1 MALNNSNQGVTTNY
15 VTLMDPLFEKFNI
28 SETVF
33 KQFGDQFSTAY
44 KMIRK
49 MNAMKAV
56 DQVKFYHFE
65 DTRIAETLVVDAN
78 ATAAGPGLPLTFQL
92 AATSVGPN
100 GASFA
105 RKFFNVI
112 FPSYGEAT
120 ITNVV
125 ITCLLYTSPSPRD
138 RQKSRMP
145 SSA

>member
-56 DQVKFYHFE
+56 YQVKFYQK
-65 DTRIAETLVVDAN
+65 IVKIPYQLSQKVN
-78 ATAAGPGLPLTFQL
+78 SKTFL
-92 AATSVGPN
+92 GVWM
-100 GASFA
+100 F
-105 RKFFNVI
+105 
-112 FPSYGEAT
+112 
-120 ITNVV
+120 
-125 ITCLLYTSPSPRD
+125 
-138 RQKSRMP
+138 
-145 SSA
+145 